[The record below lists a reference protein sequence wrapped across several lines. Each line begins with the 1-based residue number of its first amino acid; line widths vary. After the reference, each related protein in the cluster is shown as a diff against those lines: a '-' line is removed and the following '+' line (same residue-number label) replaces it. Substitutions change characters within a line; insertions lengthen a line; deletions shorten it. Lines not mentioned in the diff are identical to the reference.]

1 MLHYPQEYHQHQSQQ
16 QVDTTI
22 DHFISLSQNTVVPPN
37 TTTTENENNHN
48 DVRDKVD
55 TCIIANIDDD
65 DCIRSKVSDS
75 DEDYNSLQ
83 QEEGWIDV

>member
-16 QVDTTI
+16 QVDTTV
-22 DHFISLSQNTVVPPN
+22 DHSISYSQDTVVLPN

-48 DVRDKVD
+48 DVLDKVN
-55 TCIIANIDDD
+55 TCTNANIDDD

-75 DEDYNSLQ
+75 DEDYNSLLKKD
-83 QEEGWIDV
+83 G